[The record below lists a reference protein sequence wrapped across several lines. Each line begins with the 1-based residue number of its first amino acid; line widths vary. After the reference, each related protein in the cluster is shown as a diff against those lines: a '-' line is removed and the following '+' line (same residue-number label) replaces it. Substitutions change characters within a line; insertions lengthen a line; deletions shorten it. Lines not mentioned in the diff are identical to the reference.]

1 MSAPAASPGAA
12 EPALGFADVAL
23 AAPGRPLDASTRS
36 YFEPRFGSDLSHV
49 RVHSDDAGN
58 RSAASIGARAYTHG
72 ADVFYAAGERPGP
85 DRLTA
90 HELAHVVQNASAA
103 APSVIRRTPG
113 KKSRFKIVS
122 RTWRV
127 DGRDIVVIEIEGGAR
142 RAFYR
147 RTGEGEKLGRA
158 PPPNTWAPLA
168 GVDPD
173 PKARGEP
180 RLNKDPYYKGFEA
193 DDALRGYGNETNK
206 EVAEWLQEQKVMRG
220 EQITWQEVC
229 SELAQRLKTGKAA
242 PLSAT
247 SPPARAVSGEIPGPG
262 KPGPAG
268 PAPSGPG
275 PGSSGATKAEGTVGK
290 LASEIGDLESS
301 AAKSLGRGAK
311 AARFGTFLL
320 EMALPGPW
328 DVLDLWI
335 SFFGSIAEA
344 KEKLRSQYYTL
355 GFAEGISASVL
366 GFSAEEA
373 TRLLIKPVPR
383 HGSVGEQVAGWS
395 GVRESATNKG
405 AVEGWNFAVG
415 LSSQQRTALRKEGF
429 ATIKEK
435 GHAIGPNFNFDDI
448 VELAVALIPTVEH
461 LFEVAREQER
471 ARQRAKDR
479 ERRLERGNVGN
490 KI

>member
-1 MSAPAASPGAA
+1 M
-12 EPALGFADVAL
+12 
-23 AAPGRPLDASTRS
+23 
-36 YFEPRFGSDLSHV
+36 
-49 RVHSDDAGN
+49 
-58 RSAASIGARAYTHG
+58 
-72 ADVFYAAGERPGP
+72 
-85 DRLTA
+85 
-90 HELAHVVQNASAA
+90 
-103 APSVIRRTPG
+103 
-113 KKSRFKIVS
+113 
-122 RTWRV
+122 
-127 DGRDIVVIEIEGGAR
+127 
-142 RAFYR
+142 
-147 RTGEGEKLGRA
+147 
-158 PPPNTWAPLA
+158 PP
-168 GVDPD
+168 
-173 PKARGEP
+173 
-180 RLNKDPYYKGFEA
+180 
-193 DDALRGYGNETNK
+193 
-206 EVAEWLQEQKVMRG
+206 VAEWLQEQKVTRG

-275 PGSSGATKAEGTVGK
+275 PGSSGATKDEGTVGK